1 MSSTIYR
8 LVQLNLTPEIQVFHM
23 LFDRSL
29 SQFNM
34 TSLKQ
39 HMEYFN
45 FRSYIQLDFPV
56 HGEHVGV
63 QLEGSPLL
71 AAGKPDLEP

>member
-29 SQFNM
+29 TPFSM
-34 TSLKQ
+34 SSLKQ
-39 HMEYFN
+39 HMEYMYFN
-45 FRSYIQLDFPV
+45 FRC
-56 HGEHVGV
+56 
-63 QLEGSPLL
+63 
-71 AAGKPDLEP
+71 